1 MSTERV
7 HRFNLGAN
15 LGFSRHD
22 CPNCGPEAL
31 HKHAVCATC
40 GALWTAPEAK
50 VAAAKA
56 RKAWSLKKAEDQGA
70 RIRKARAKA
79 VHGRS

>member
-1 MSTERV
+1 MSSERV

-31 HKHAVCATC
+31 HKHAICSSC
-40 GALWTAPEAK
+40 GAVWIGMK
-50 VAAAKA
+50 QAAAQR

-70 RIRKARAKA
+70 RMRKARAKA
-79 VHGRS
+79 AKIQ